1 MTLSLSKLPP
11 NSPSWILFKIT
22 VAINQL
28 NFILSKFPALLYY
41 WNANIVGRA
50 WACCNKKR
58 MLIISTCWT
67 TLNCSLEETTDLVT
81 MATTTWTSH
90 INHGIMDILSC
101 HVCKGIHH
109 HTNQKEPPSGKY
121 RNALQYISPN
131 CHYILSHI
139 SQSHVS
145 PKTILIPLGEK
156 DNENIL
162 FWDSKGQ
169 SALMMTFDLNFMG
182 YGC

>member
-1 MTLSLSKLPP
+1 MVFETCLVLDYSLFTLLH
-11 NSPSWILFKIT
+11 
-22 VAINQL
+22 
-28 NFILSKFPALLYY
+28 
-41 WNANIVGRA
+41 
-50 WACCNKKR
+50 
-58 MLIISTCWT
+58 T
-67 TLNCSLEETTDLVT
+67 TLNCSLEKITDLVT

-109 HTNQKEPPSGKY
+109 HTNQNEPPSGKY

-156 DNENIL
+156 DGTTEGKKLIRIKM
-162 FWDSKGQ
+162 FVFEIAKVKVH
-169 SALMMTFDLNFMG
+169 
-182 YGC
+182 